1 MKSSCRGWV
10 LCLEENK
17 KIVMVGIPGV
27 GKTTLVSK
35 IVELLKSK
43 QKSVSVH
50 SFGTVMFEEAQK
62 NGIKDRDELRKLTM
76 EQQKNLQKI
85 AAEKLSRLGDDLVII
100 DTHAFIST
108 NAGFYPGLPNHVL
121 QIIKPSNFISVSA
134 RPEEIYNR
142 RMKDT
147 TRNRDQVSLE
157 SIKKELSVQ
166 EAMLSSCSVLSGS
179 PMKTILNAEGKVD
192 EAAQAVIEAIEI

>member
-1 MKSSCRGWV
+1 MLYLAES
-10 LCLEENK
+10 K
-17 KIVMVGIPGV
+17 KVIVVGIPGV

-85 AAEKLSRLGDDLVII
+85 AAERLSRLGDDLVII

>member
-1 MKSSCRGWV
+1 MLYLAES
-10 LCLEENK
+10 K
-17 KIVMVGIPGV
+17 KIIVVGIPGV

-50 SFGTVMFEEAQK
+50 SFGTVMFEEARK

-192 EAAQAVIEAIEI
+192 EAALAVIEAIEI

>member
-1 MKSSCRGWV
+1 MLYLAES
-10 LCLEENK
+10 K
-17 KIVMVGIPGV
+17 KVIVVGIPGV

-50 SFGTVMFEEAQK
+50 SFGTVMFQEAQK

-192 EAAQAVIEAIEI
+192 EAALAVIEAIEI

>member
-1 MKSSCRGWV
+1 M
-10 LCLEENK
+10 LYLEESK
-17 KIVMVGIPGV
+17 KVIVVGIPGV

-50 SFGTVMFEEAQK
+50 SFGSVMYEEAQK

-192 EAAQAVIEAIEI
+192 EAALAVIEAIEI

>member
-1 MKSSCRGWV
+1 MLYLAES
-10 LCLEENK
+10 K
-17 KIVMVGIPGV
+17 KVIVVGIPGV

-50 SFGTVMFEEAQK
+50 SFGTVMYEEARK

-192 EAAQAVIEAIEI
+192 EAALAVIEAIEI

>member
-1 MKSSCRGWV
+1 MLYLAES
-10 LCLEENK
+10 K
-17 KIVMVGIPGV
+17 KVIVVGIPGV

-50 SFGTVMFEEAQK
+50 SFGTVMFEEGQK

-76 EQQKNLQKI
+76 EQQQNLQKI